1 MSVNQQ
7 KIMVI
12 INQNPKITSEEMSQL
27 IEVRA
32 DTIRKNILTLKK
44 LGFVER
50 IGSLKGGSWKIKLND
65 NNIK

>member
-7 KIMVI
+7 KIMII